1 LRSAASYRLI
11 LLLAA
16 GAAGGCAVVGEF
28 QPSVAVHAITPR
40 EAIALRRGDVLTAN
54 RLSDAT
60 VQTLRAAGL
69 ERQAC
74 TAPIA
79 ASCIAAL
86 RSVRDIADEPRL
98 SALAELWLQRA
109 MSVSTVGAGA
119 DEARA
124 IDAWIEVARHAW
136 AYLFF
141 TARSPGERAFE
152 DRQTQVRDWYNHAVQ
167 QAVARLFGAR
177 GLRPRA
183 RARELEPVLRV
194 GDWTVRVEMRARLGV
209 AELPRELLPASSLAF
224 HGLRST
230 YRRDGFGAE
239 LVAVMDDDRAA
250 SADGDGDRASRGSGE
265 QAPGPYPRARSAWSE
280 MPSPNVTAVFRFDA
294 ASLDELLRTREVVI
308 GVHDPLVESDLVVRG
323 QRVPLVGNFTAGYGL
338 WLARSGFSR
347 QSLRGLMG
355 REKGID
361 APHLYLMQPFDPG
374 RRIVV
379 MLHGLA
385 SSPEAWVNVANELLG
400 DDELRREFQIWQVYY
415 PTNMPIA
422 ANHAAIRRLLADAL
436 RNFDCRGQ
444 SPASHGLVLIGHSMG
459 GVIARLMISTADEQ
473 LWEWAESDPRID
485 LDRIGSD
492 RSRLE
497 PLLRFQPFP
506 GVERAIFIAT
516 PHRGTVVAGRT
527 LARWVSGLIRLP
539 LTVLENFGNIF
550 QVRAG
555 TSVSSFGKFLQT
567 IPNSIDQL
575 DQNDPFVEATGEL
588 PISDRVSYHSIIAR
602 QRADGALADSDDGLV
617 PYRSAHLQG
626 AASEKIIVSGHSVQE
641 TSASII
647 EIRRILRED
656 VARHRSPIPGAR
668 FRRGD
673 ETVPESTARLPRF
686 PPERSETGVSPRP
699 TGSCAGP
706 GKGSGSPG
714 PE

>member
-1 LRSAASYRLI
+1 M
-11 LLLAA
+11 
-16 GAAGGCAVVGEF
+16 
-28 QPSVAVHAITPR
+28 
-40 EAIALRRGDVLTAN
+40 LTAN

-60 VQTLRAAGL
+60 VQTIRAAGL
-69 ERQAC
+69 EQQAC
-74 TAPIA
+74 APAIA
-79 ASCIAAL
+79 ASCIVAL
-86 RSVRDIADEPRL
+86 GSAKDIADEPRL

-177 GLRPRA
+177 GLRRPRA
-183 RARELEPVLRV
+183 SEREPVLRV

-209 AELPRELLPASSLAF
+209 ANLPRELLPASSLAF

-239 LVAVMDDDRAA
+239 LVAVMDGDRAA
-250 SADGDGDRASRGSGE
+250 SADGDGDRASRGSGQ
-265 QAPGPYPRARSAWSE
+265 QAPGLYPQARSAWSE

-294 ASLDELLRTREVVI
+294 ASLDELLRAREVVI

-355 REKGID
+355 REQGID

-385 SSPEAWVNVANELLG
+385 SSPEAWVNVANELLA
-400 DDELRREFQIWQVYY
+400 DDELRRDFQIWQVYY

-436 RNFDCRGQ
+436 RNFDCRRQ

-459 GVIARLMISTADEQ
+459 GVIARLMISTADDQ

-516 PHRGTVVAGRT
+516 PHRGTVVAGQR

-539 LTVLENFGNIF
+539 LTVLENFGSTF
-550 QVRAG
+550 QARAG
-555 TSVSSFGKFLQT
+555 TGVSSFGKFLEG

-575 DQNDPFVEATGEL
+575 DENDPFVEATGKL

-602 QRADGALADSDDGLV
+602 QHADGALADSDDGLV

-641 TSASII
+641 TAASII

-656 VARHRSPIPGAR
+656 IARHRSPIAGAR
-668 FRRGD
+668 LHRGD
-673 ETVPESTARLPRF
+673 ETVLESTARLPRF
-686 PPERSETGVSPRP
+686 PPERSGTIASPRP
-699 TGSCAGP
+699 TGTCAGP
-706 GKGSGSPG
+706 GKGSGSPDPG
-714 PE
+714 

>member
-1 LRSAASYRLI
+1 MRSAASYRLI

-74 TAPIA
+74 AAPIA

-86 RSVRDIADEPRL
+86 RSARDIADEPRL

-109 MSVSTVGAGA
+109 LSVSTVGAGA